1 MNSMYDEKPEPK
13 WPKGMRP
20 FIDYPVLN
28 VPEEYPIEVF
38 RKSQVITL
46 PQDADTTKSDFSE
59 ECVYQCI
66 YDTKS
71 PESFYK
77 LKGPDDDTLIFESRF
92 ESGNLS
98 SAAKM

>member
-1 MNSMYDEKPEPK
+1 MYDEKPEPK

-28 VPEEYPIEVF
+28 IPEEYPIEEF
-38 RKSQVITL
+38 RKSQVITS
-46 PQDADTTKSDFSE
+46 PQDAGTTKSDFNE

-71 PESFYK
+71 TESFYK

-98 SAAKM
+98 SATKT